1 MTSQDVRDIMSISQP
16 ATGHGLKLGAPP
28 TRRST
33 SGRPSG
39 PPQFDEKKRPTGIAR
54 ELYALIGDNAP
65 SLALAPPSKPK
76 FKDRIKRSGAQ
87 IHWRLSSFT
96 NPSRGAGEPET
107 DDKLAE
113 ARKKLE
119 LRHWVR
125 DLPTNHVEGAID
137 NKFAKFNTSSQPY
150 SYTNDEYE
158 QYLKDPSWTRE
169 ETDHLFELAH
179 KYDLRFIVMAD
190 RWSLPTERSVD
201 MLKARYYSICRSL
214 IANRPRNT
222 ESMTPEEKERSDRQR
237 QELMSS
243 FHFDI
248 NRETER
254 KAYLRSLLSRTP
266 QQIADEDF
274 LYIESRRLEQSYNKM
289 AAERAELLKILGGRE
304 GIGAQGGV
312 QVGAGGGIKGANIR
326 DGDRKRK
333 SQPGWEFE
341 GLNGAGLPEGWAG
354 EGSKRKAT
362 AAQDAANCIERHPAP
377 SVSAPKA
384 NPWPSV
390 GVRSSRIAPVKSGVA
405 NKVSAA
411 LTELGFSTHLIMP
424 TRGNI
429 EKLEQLQTSLA
440 QLTELKKA
448 VDRIEGELRTVTKK
462 KNLLLGIE
470 DEPDVKRE
478 DGEDGRADRE
488 SSAAARNKRSASASS
503 NPANKRARH

>member
-16 ATGHGLKLGAPP
+16 SPAHGLKLGQPP
-28 TRRST
+28 QRRST
-33 SGRPSG
+33 AGRSSG
-39 PPQFDEKKRPTGIAR
+39 PPQFDDKKRPTGIAR

-107 DDKLAE
+107 DEKLAE
-113 ARKKLE
+113 ARKKLQ

-125 DLPTNHVEGAID
+125 DLPTNHVEGALD
-137 NKFAKFNTSSQPY
+137 TKFQKFNTSSQPY
-150 SYTNDEYE
+150 SYTSDEYE
-158 QYLKDPSWTRE
+158 QYLKDPSWTKE

-179 KYDLRFIVMAD
+179 QYDLRFIVMAD
-190 RWSLPTERSVD
+190 RWSLPTERTVD
-201 MLKARYYSICRSL
+201 MLKARYYSVCRSL
-214 IANRPRNT
+214 IANRPRDT
-222 ESMTPEEKERSDRQR
+222 DKMTPEEKERSDRQR
-237 QELMSS
+237 QELLAS

-312 QVGAGGGIKGANIR
+312 QVGAGGGVKGANVR

-424 TRGNI
+424 TKGNI
-429 EKLEQLQTSLA
+429 EKLEQLQTTLA
-440 QLTELKKA
+440 HLIELKKA
-448 VDRIEGELRTVTKK
+448 ADRIEGELRTVNKK

-470 DEPDVKRE
+470 EEPDVKRE
-478 DGEDGRADRE
+478 DGDDGRGDRE